1 MARSRIIKPGF
12 FRNEDLAELPAMTRL
27 LFAGLW
33 TLADK
38 EGRLED
44 RPKRIRADV
53 FPYDDLTGAD
63 VHTMLHELAAGG
75 FIQRYSAAGCQVI
88 AIVKWHDHQQPHH
101 KEADS
106 ELPGPD
112 EAEPQVVDAVDVA
125 KHESRLS
132 QACFKLEPSMDQA
145 CGELEPSSLLVTSNK
160 KQVSSNKPKKKKW
173 TPIPLDE
180 LPDAIR
186 ESETL
191 RDAVIGWTRYK
202 AERGDTVTPTGLQS
216 FLTQVQNKA
225 AEYGADAVAAAMV
238 DAAANGWQGWHHTLG
253 QESRAGPRNSG
264 GSRRHT
270 EITPL

>member
-63 VHTMLHELAAGG
+63 VHSMLHELAVGG
-75 FIQRYSAAGCQVI
+75 FIERYSAAGVQVI

-106 ELPGPD
+106 ELPGPE
-112 EAEPQVVDAVDVA
+112 EAEPQVVTESDVS
-125 KHESRLS
+125 KHDSSLS

-145 CGELEPSSLLVTSNK
+145 CGELASSSLLVTSNK
-160 KQVSSNKPKKKKW
+160 KQVSSNKTQKKKW
-173 TPIPLDE
+173 KPLSADE
-180 LPDAIR
+180 LPDSIR
-186 ESETL
+186 DSQTL
-191 RDAVIGWTRYK
+191 RDAVLAWTLYK

-225 AEYGADAVAAAMV
+225 AEYGEQAVAAAMV

-253 QESRAGPRNSG
+253 QESRAGPRG
-264 GSRRHT
+264 GGRRHT